1 MSNIHSSNFCL
12 IFPGETHILLSTS
25 SIWYVGNTE
34 FWILV
39 SWRVALGPSA
49 LLGSSGNFV
58 RSEHRPAD
66 PRLTACAA
74 TRPQMI
80 AVHVAFWHHPS
91 VLDGTGDEAHAINNL
106 THCFLQKFK
115 PAQNATIN
123 YKTEFL
129 DTASQKY
136 DLWRQITK
144 LDFIR
149 I

>member
-1 MSNIHSSNFCL
+1 MWYIYYSKTRQAKPSKLKKITEAKKKSQTSQSMSNIHSSNFCL

-25 SIWYVGNTE
+25 IIWYVGNTE

-74 TRPQMI
+74 TRTQMI

-91 VLDGTGDEAHAINNL
+91 VPDVINNL

-115 PAQNATIN
+115 TS
-123 YKTEFL
+123 TECNN
-129 DTASQKY
+129 
-136 DLWRQITK
+136 
-144 LDFIR
+144 
-149 I
+149 